1 MLKAQGQIDS
11 EAIGWVIRLRD
22 ASSADWEAFTLWLE
36 ADPAHL
42 AAYEVA
48 ASADAGAEGLAGAPA
63 RPQPAWRPSDGRAPT
78 RHGRRAFLGW
88 GVAASLALAAGWTLL
103 PGAGGGAYT
112 VRTQPGERRNVDLPD
127 GSRIALNGGTTIV
140 LDKARPRFARVERGE
155 ALFDVVHDDKRPFEV
170 EAGDALM
177 RDMGTVFNVMHDDR
191 GLEVAVAEGA
201 VLFNPGRESKSLR
214 PGMAARKV
222 RGAPLWTGR
231 AEGVGAWREGRL
243 VYSSAPAS
251 RIAADLSRN
260 LGVTVSVKGA
270 AAELPFSGV
279 IALDGP
285 PREVLERAAALLGLR
300 LSRSGSGWTLST
312 GTGAAS

>member
-22 ASSADWEAFTLWLE
+22 ASAADWEAFTAWLE
-36 ADPAHL
+36 ADPGHL
-42 AAYEVA
+42 AAYEEA
-48 ASADAGAEGLAGAPA
+48 ASADAGAEGLAGPAAPA
-63 RPQPAWRPSDGRAPT
+63 EPAWRPSAERAPV

-88 GVAASLALAAGWTLL
+88 GIAASLALAAGWTLL
-103 PGAGGGAYT
+103 PGPEGGAYAVQT
-112 VRTQPGERRNVDLPD
+112 APGERRNVDLPD
-127 GSRIALNGGTTIV
+127 GSRIALNGATRIV
-140 LDKARPRFARVERGE
+140 LDKARPRFARIERGE
-155 ALFDVVHDDKRPFEV
+155 ALFDVVHDDSRPFEV
-170 EAGDALM
+170 EAGDDLL
-177 RDMGTVFNVMHDDR
+177 RDMGTVFNVMHD
-191 GLEVAVAEGA
+191 GQALEVAVSEGA
-201 VLFNPGRESKSLR
+201 VLFNPGREAKSLR
-214 PGMAARKV
+214 PGMAVRKV

-243 VYSSAPAS
+243 VYASAPAS

-260 LGVTVSVKGA
+260 LGVTVGVQGA

-285 PREVLERAAALLGLR
+285 PREVLERTAALLGLR
-300 LSRSGSGWTLST
+300 LSRSSAGWTLST

>member
-42 AAYEVA
+42 AAYEA
-48 ASADAGAEGLAGAPA
+48 AESADAGAEGLGGPAAPP
-63 RPQPAWRPSDGRAPT
+63 RPAWRPSDERAPP

-103 PGAGGGAYT
+103 PEAEGGAYSIQT
-112 VRTQPGERRNVDLPD
+112 AAGERRNVDLPD
-127 GSRIALNGGTTIV
+127 GSRIALNGATRIV
-140 LDKARPRFARVERGE
+140 FDKARPRFARIERGE
-155 ALFDVVHDDKRPFEV
+155 ALFSVVHNDSRPFEV
-170 EAGDALM
+170 EAGDALL
-177 RDMGTVFNVMHDDR
+177 RDMGTVFNVMHD
-191 GLEVAVAEGA
+191 GQSLEVAVAEGA
-201 VLFNPGRESKSLR
+201 VLFNPGREAKSLR
-214 PGMAARKV
+214 PGMALRKV

-231 AEGVGAWREGRL
+231 AEGIGSWREGRL
-243 VYSSAPAS
+243 IYASAPAS
-251 RIAADLSRN
+251 RVAADLSRN
-260 LGVTVSVKGA
+260 LGVPVGIQGA
-270 AAELPFSGV
+270 AAEHPFSGV

-285 PREVLERAAALLGLR
+285 PREVLERTAALLGLR